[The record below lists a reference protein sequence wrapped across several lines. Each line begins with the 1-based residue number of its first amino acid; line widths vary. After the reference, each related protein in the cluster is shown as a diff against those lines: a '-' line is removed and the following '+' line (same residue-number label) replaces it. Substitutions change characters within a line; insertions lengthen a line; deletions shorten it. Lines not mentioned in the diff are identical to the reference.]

1 MNRYLVEIFWSD
13 EDEGYVAIVP
23 DLAGC
28 SAWGR
33 SMEDAVREIENAQ
46 AAWIEACQASGEVI
60 PTPKAQARQAA

>member
-46 AAWIEACQASGEVI
+46 AAWIEACQASGG
-60 PTPKAQARQAA
+60 